1 MIGIM
6 LMTHNRREGQILK
19 MAFEQL
25 HVKIIISSPSYAN
38 YVKSLQYMPD
48 VILMEFPRMNQA
60 ETQFVELIRKNKRTL
75 KIPIIAYGNTIPEG
89 MKRALAQYGVSN
101 YMGRPLKFSLL
112 ISSIQKYLAQV
123 NKALDDYP
131 AKDTGEKD
139 EDVRLILDPSTLP
152 VKKIELMVKH
162 ISGLMAFPFTVAK
175 VLLLA
180 DSSKSGANDLA
191 KVIEAD
197 PVISTNVLKVSNTVF
212 FASANRRISSI
223 KDAIV
228 RIGFTETKRITMA
241 MGVMDSIGKDSNNF
255 GFDRMK
261 FWMHSLSTA
270 IISERIA
277 KKLGGIS
284 TDEAFLAGL
293 LHDFGIILLD
303 EFFPSI
309 FQRILEKTTDRA
321 EKFITAERN
330 LLTITHN
337 DVVKELFENWKL
349 PNTTSEAISSHYT
362 ILKNE
367 KRIVEL
373 HDKMS
378 LCVEIGNILS
388 KCYHN
393 GEGTDQYVY
402 PLENWVFSSIKMPA
416 GPNKEFY
423 SDIKNELKMYM
434 KFLKIEEEKEV
445 KDPRFNKSIG
455 FFGVG
460 TRAFNT
466 AEAYMISQGH
476 EVTKILPSESY
487 SDHDLKYDIICIS
500 AEKDMTL
507 EELTPL
513 TTIIQKQT
521 AEDSEGTPKN
531 APFLILTYPDSVI
544 AKTAGEDF
552 PIMPLEGDLRIIDEN
567 ISNVIEGNKIE
578 RNEIFKSTQI
588 DFPDNPLTEESSS
601 EDTEI
606 NTVETSEV
614 DPAI

>member
-1 MIGIM
+1 MIGII

-38 YVKSLQYMPD
+38 YVKALQYMPD
-48 VILMEFPRMNQA
+48 AIVMEIPRMNQQ

-75 KIPIIAYGNTIPEG
+75 KIPIIGYGNNIPEG
-89 MKRALAQYGVSN
+89 MKISLAKHGVSN
-101 YMGRPLKFSLL
+101 YMSRPLKFSLL
-112 ISSIQKYLAQV
+112 ITSIQKYLAQV
-123 NKALDDYP
+123 NKSLEDYP
-131 AKDTGEKD
+131 AKDSGEKE

-175 VLLLA
+175 VLQLA
-180 DSSKSGANDLA
+180 ESEKSGANDLA

-197 PVISTNVLKVSNTVF
+197 PVISTNILKVSNTVF
-212 FASANRRISSI
+212 FASANRRINSV

-270 IISERIA
+270 IISERVA
-277 KKLGGIS
+277 KKIGGVS
-284 TDEAFLAGL
+284 SDEAFLAGL
-293 LHDFGIILLD
+293 LHDFGVILLD

-309 FQRILEKTTDRA
+309 FQKILEKTTDRA
-321 EKFITAERN
+321 QKFISAERN

-349 PNTTSEAISSHYT
+349 PNTTSEAISSHYS
-362 ILKNE
+362 ILKKE
-367 KRIVEL
+367 KRIIEL
-373 HDKMS
+373 HDKIS
-378 LCVEIGNILS
+378 LCVEVGNILS

-402 PLENWVFSSIKMPA
+402 PIENWVFSTIKMPS
-416 GPNKEFY
+416 GPNKDFY

-455 FFGVG
+455 FYGVG
-460 TRAFNT
+460 TRAFST
-466 AEAYMISQGH
+466 AEAYINSQGH
-476 EVTKILPSESY
+476 NVTKILPSENY
-487 SDHDLKYDIICIS
+487 SDHDLKYDLICIA
-500 AEKDMTL
+500 AEKDTPMEDIL
-507 EELTPL
+507 PLIKIIKKQEEDVNSETP
-513 TTIIQKQT
+513 
-521 AEDSEGTPKN
+521 EN
-531 APFLILTYPDSVI
+531 VPFLIITYPDSLI
-544 AKTAGEDF
+544 AKEADEDF
-552 PIMPLEGDLRIIDEN
+552 PIMNIEGDLRIIDEN
-567 ISNVIEGNKIE
+567 ISNVLEGNKIE
-578 RNEIFKSTQI
+578 RSSDFKNTQ
-588 DFPDNPLTEESSS
+588 EESIPEPVGIEESQLS
-601 EDTEI
+601 EPSESDTP
-606 NTVETSEV
+606 S
-614 DPAI
+614 